1 MDEIFDAIEAAMVR
15 AAEEV
20 IAIREAERH
29 GLVKQGDYTTG
40 SILLRFSRCVF
51 YPEDDFRQLVVEASQ
66 CFSAASASLISC
78 DVVLFER
85 HPLERAYGDA
95 RSRTSLMTLV
105 TGMRI
110 AVPTRSAGTAWS
122 WRMV

>member
-40 SILLRFSRCVF
+40 SILLRASRCVF

-66 CFSAASASLISC
+66 CFSAASASLIW
-78 DVVLFER
+78 DLFER